1 MKTNITKKQFFAIL
15 DAAAYIQSI
24 NASIAKNEFPD
35 QEEVLLWSFTL
46 KEVAYDLLPDD
57 EEDETMN
64 PKLPTHEDFGFTAE
78 EAL

>member
-1 MKTNITKKQFFAIL
+1 MKTNITKKQFFAII

-24 NASIAKNEFPD
+24 NESIAKNEFPD
-35 QEEVLLWSFTL
+35 QEEVLLWSLTL

-64 PKLPTHEDFGFTAE
+64 PKLPTYEDFGFTAE

>member
-15 DAAAYIQSI
+15 DAAAYLQSI
-24 NASIAKNEFPD
+24 RVSIAKNEWPD
-35 QEEVLLWSFTL
+35 PEELNLRSCIL

>member
-15 DAAAYIQSI
+15 DVAAYIQSI
-24 NASIAKNEFPD
+24 NGSIAKNEYPD
-35 QEEVLLWSFTL
+35 QEEVLFWSQKL